1 MTQQIVC
8 DDCGKPIDQA
18 EPYYEVSGV
27 LVQMAGD
34 PPALTTVE
42 PSKTMHYHQDHLAQ
56 SVLEPAQSPE
66 EPPVEPPDPDAPHAD
81 NTLPG
86 DLPEEP
92 PVEPVFTEDISA
104 MTIQQALAWADD
116 DQAKLEYALEQ
127 EKAGQ
132 NRRSL
137 VDQLQN
143 KLDALTP

>member
-56 SVLEPAQSPE
+56 SVLEPAESSE
-66 EPPVEPPDPDAPHAD
+66 EPPAEPDPDAPHVD